1 MYKINQDT
9 AKKLL
14 AGFITGAVI
23 TTVGAIVYNTQ
34 IYAPKIKIETVQEIE
49 DKTTQA
55 YKDDYV
61 NLKDNKNEPSPYV
74 IETIK
79 ETIEENEEE
88 NERFSCYGEPDIKT
102 EFDFYPYINEVSCY
116 ILVDDT
122 IENVEADDKYYS
134 YYKEV
139 KDYIEES
146 LRDYPYTK
154 ITIQLM
160 ANTGKKDGLIR
171 NYVYS
176 NISGD

>member
-1 MYKINQDT
+1 MKLNKDT
-9 AKKLL
+9 AKKIL

-34 IYAPKIKIETVQEIE
+34 ILEPKIKMETVQEIE
-49 DKTTQA
+49 SKTEQA

-61 NLKDNKNEPSPYV
+61 NLSDNTDEPSPYV
-74 IETIK
+74 LETIK
-79 ETIEENEEE
+79 ETIKENEEE
-88 NERFSCYGEPDIKT
+88 NERFATYGEPEIKT
-102 EFDFYPYINEVSCY
+102 EFHFYPYINEVTCY

-122 IENVEADDKYYS
+122 IENVKADDKYYE
-134 YYKEV
+134 YYSDV
-139 KDYIEES
+139 KDYIEQTLE
-146 LRDYPYTK
+146 DYPYTK
-154 ITIQLM
+154 KTIQLM

>member
-1 MYKINQDT
+1 MKLNKDT
-9 AKKLL
+9 AKKIL

-23 TTVGAIVYNTQ
+23 TTVGAIIYNTQ

-49 DKTTQA
+49 SKTEQA

-61 NLKDNKNEPSPYV
+61 NLRDNTDEPSPYV
-74 IETIK
+74 LETIK
-79 ETIEENEEE
+79 ETIKENEEE
-88 NERFSCYGEPDIKT
+88 NERFATYGEPEIKT
-102 EFDFYPYINEVSCY
+102 EFRFYPYINEVTCY
-116 ILVDDT
+116 ILVDDL

-134 YYKEV
+134 YYKDV
-139 KDYIEES
+139 KDYIEQTLS
-146 LRDYPYTK
+146 DYPYTK